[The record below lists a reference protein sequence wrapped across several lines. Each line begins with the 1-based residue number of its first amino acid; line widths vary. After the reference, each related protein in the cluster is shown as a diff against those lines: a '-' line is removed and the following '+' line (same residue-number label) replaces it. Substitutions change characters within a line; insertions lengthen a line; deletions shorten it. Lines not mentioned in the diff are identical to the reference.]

1 LRVFI
6 GRRFKMAFV
15 EVRDLSKTYRSGEVL
30 VEALKG
36 VSFDIHEGEILA
48 ILGPSGCGKSTLLN
62 CLSGIDTPTEGKV
75 TVKGVDLHSLKDD
88 EKTRFRAMNMGFV
101 FQFYN
106 LIPVL
111 KAVENV
117 ELAML
122 TMGSNEKKAR
132 EAAMEILAKVNLRER
147 EHYLPSRLSGGERQ
161 RVSIARAL
169 VHKPAIVWADEPTG
183 ALDTKTS
190 NDLMNLITELNE
202 TFNQTFVIVTHD
214 ERVSAFSN
222 RVLHMDS
229 GSILKIEEN
238 KELKV

>member
-1 LRVFI
+1 
-6 GRRFKMAFV
+6 MAFV
-15 EVRDLSKTYRSGEVL
+15 EVRDLSKTYRSGEVS

-75 TVKGVDLHSLKDD
+75 TIKGVDLHSLKDD

>member
-1 LRVFI
+1 
-6 GRRFKMAFV
+6 MAFV
-15 EVRDLSKTYRSGEVL
+15 EVRDLSKTYRSGEVS
-30 VEALKG
+30 VEALKE

-62 CLSGIDTPTEGKV
+62 CLSGIDTPTDGKV

-147 EHYLPSRLSGGERQ
+147 EYYLPSRLSGGERQ

-190 NDLMNLITELNE
+190 NDLMNLIAELNE

-214 ERVSAFSN
+214 ERVSAYSN

-229 GSILKIEEN
+229 GRILKIEEN
-238 KELKV
+238 RELKV

>member
-1 LRVFI
+1 
-6 GRRFKMAFV
+6 MAFV
-15 EVRDLSKTYRSGEVL
+15 EVRNVSKTYRSGEIS
-30 VEALKG
+30 VEALKD
-36 VSFDIHEGEILA
+36 VSFDIYEGEILS

-75 TVKGVDLHSLKDD
+75 MIRGVDLHSLKDD

-111 KAVENV
+111 NAVENV

-122 TMGSNEKKAR
+122 TMGSNQKKAR
-132 EAAMEILAKVNLRER
+132 EAAMEILAKVNLKER
-147 EHYLPSRLSGGERQ
+147 EYYLPSRLSGGERQ

-190 NDLMNLITELNE
+190 GDLMNLITELNQ
-202 TFNQTFVIVTHD
+202 TLNQTFVIVTHD
-214 ERVSAFSN
+214 ERVSDYSN
-222 RVLHMDS
+222 RILHMDS
-229 GSILKIEEN
+229 GHILKIEEN
-238 KELKV
+238 RELKVEEC

>member
-1 LRVFI
+1 
-6 GRRFKMAFV
+6 MAFV
-15 EVRDLSKTYRSGEVL
+15 EVRNVSKTYRSGEIS
-30 VEALKG
+30 VEALKD
-36 VSFDIHEGEILA
+36 VSFDIYEGEILS

-75 TVKGVDLHSLKDD
+75 MIRGVDLHSLKDD

-111 KAVENV
+111 NAVENV

-122 TMGSNEKKAR
+122 TMGSNQKKAR
-132 EAAMEILAKVNLRER
+132 EAAMEILAKVNLKER
-147 EHYLPSRLSGGERQ
+147 EYYLPSRLSGGERQ

-190 NDLMNLITELNE
+190 GDLMNLITELNQ
-202 TFNQTFVIVTHD
+202 TLNQTFVIVTHD
-214 ERVSAFSN
+214 ERVSDYSN
-222 RVLHMDS
+222 RILHIDS
-229 GSILKIEEN
+229 GHILKIEEN
-238 KELKV
+238 RELKVEEC

>member
-1 LRVFI
+1 
-6 GRRFKMAFV
+6 MAFV
-15 EVRDLSKTYRSGEVL
+15 EVRNVSKTYRSCEIS
-30 VEALKG
+30 VEALKD
-36 VSFDIHEGEILA
+36 VSFDIYEGEILS

-75 TVKGVDLHSLKDD
+75 IIRGVDLHSLKDD

-111 KAVENV
+111 NAVENV

-122 TMGSNEKKAR
+122 TMGSNQKKAR
-132 EAAMEILAKVNLRER
+132 EAAMEILAKVNLMER

-190 NDLMNLITELNE
+190 GDLMNLITELNQ
-202 TFNQTFVIVTHD
+202 TLNQTFVIVTHD
-214 ERVSAFSN
+214 ERVSDYSN
-222 RVLHMDS
+222 RILHMDS
-229 GSILKIEEN
+229 GHILKIEEN
-238 KELKV
+238 NELKVEEC

>member
-1 LRVFI
+1 
-6 GRRFKMAFV
+6 MAFV
-15 EVRDLSKTYRSGEVL
+15 EVRDLSKTYRSGEVS

-202 TFNQTFVIVTHD
+202 TFNQTFV
-214 ERVSAFSN
+214 
-222 RVLHMDS
+222 
-229 GSILKIEEN
+229 
-238 KELKV
+238 

>member
-1 LRVFI
+1 
-6 GRRFKMAFV
+6 MAFV
-15 EVRDLSKTYRSGEVL
+15 EVRDLSKTYRSGEVS

>member
-1 LRVFI
+1 
-6 GRRFKMAFV
+6 MAFV
-15 EVRDLSKTYRSGEVL
+15 EVRDLSKTYRSGEVS

-75 TVKGVDLHSLKDD
+75 TIKGVDLHSLKDD

-169 VHKPAIVWADEPTG
+169 VHRPAIVWADEPTG

>member
-1 LRVFI
+1 
-6 GRRFKMAFV
+6 MAFV
-15 EVRDLSKTYRSGEVL
+15 EVRDLSKTYRSGEVS

-36 VSFDIHEGEILA
+36 VSFDIYEGEILS

>member
-1 LRVFI
+1 
-6 GRRFKMAFV
+6 MAFV
-15 EVRDLSKTYRSGEVL
+15 EVRNVSKTYRSGEIS
-30 VEALKG
+30 VEALKD
-36 VSFDIHEGEILA
+36 VSFDIYEGEILS

-75 TVKGVDLHSLKDD
+75 IIRGVDLHSLKDD

-111 KAVENV
+111 NAVENV

-122 TMGSNEKKAR
+122 TMGSNQKKAR
-132 EAAMEILAKVNLRER
+132 EAAMEILAKVNLMER

-190 NDLMNLITELNE
+190 GDLMNLITELNQ
-202 TFNQTFVIVTHD
+202 TLNQTFVIVTHD
-214 ERVSAFSN
+214 ERVSDYSN
-222 RVLHMDS
+222 RILHMDS
-229 GSILKIEEN
+229 GHILKIEEN
-238 KELKV
+238 NELKVEEC

>member
-1 LRVFI
+1 
-6 GRRFKMAFV
+6 MAFV